1 MAIHALLVV
10 IGCADSCRWFGG
22 RRKKTLQRWSASR
35 LQDMY
40 RAVDQGQE
48 LLATELLE
56 LLNALTNNNLN
67 CGNNNHLTIF
77 SFLPTATLDKS
88 SLFTLSINLPNPP
101 CHNFNNMPLPIPNIN
116 TPPTPLP
123 LHLPKH
129 LDAILLKPRFP
140 LLHFLPVF
148 TRKRHMLS

>member
-101 CHNFNNMPLPIPNIN
+101 CHHFNIMPLP
-116 TPPTPLP
+116 
-123 LHLPKH
+123 LPKH